1 MVDGIKLKCIITDYD
16 SWSKSHG
23 LQFRYEFDKESGEI
37 YMTKSKRTGSLITKS
52 RSNFQGYSLELTEV
66 TDQYFENKVCYLV
79 VHGSLHKSYFKG
91 ENVQNFTKSQM
102 LDEIENL
109 TKALALDS
117 NDISVC
123 NIEIGINIP
132 LPISP
137 IKFLDASLLSY
148 KGKRFEKYAVD
159 NSGKSIGYH
168 CKLGQ
173 YSVKIYDKG
182 LQYGLESNLM
192 RIEARF
198 IKMEVIGRITGDTLS
213 TLKSLEKEDVKSIIL
228 NLWDGV
234 LINELSNAPDSI
246 KDSEIY
252 LQATNFHY
260 MKSLQKSD
268 RRRHD
273 YIRSKFKALCA
284 IYGDGMHPFVKE
296 SILNEVD
303 GL

>member
-1 MVDGIKLKCIITDYD
+1 MVDGIKLKYIISDYD

-66 TDQYFENKVCYLV
+66 TDQNFENKVCYLV
-79 VHGSLHKSYFKG
+79 VHGSLHKNYFYG
-91 ENVQNFTKSQM
+91 ENIQNFAKFQM
-102 LDEIENL
+102 LEEIANISDG
-109 TKALALDS
+109 LALNS
-117 NDISVC
+117 SYAKIC
-123 NIEIGINIP
+123 NIEIGINISM
-132 LPISP
+132 PISP
-137 IKFLDASLLSY
+137 ILFLDSSLLSY

-159 NSGKSIGYH
+159 NGGKSIGYH

-173 YSVKIYDKG
+173 YSVKVYDKG
-182 LQYGLESNLM
+182 LQYGLECNLM

-198 IKMEVIGRITGDTLS
+198 IKMEAIGRITGDTLA
-213 TLKSLEKEDVKSIIL
+213 TLKSLEKEDVKSIISD
-228 NLWDGV
+228 LWDGV
-234 LINELSNAPDSI
+234 LINELVNAPDSI

-252 LQATNFHY
+252 LQATNFHF

-284 IYGDGMHPFVKE
+284 FYGDGMHALVKGN
-296 SILNEVD
+296 IINEVER
-303 GL
+303 L